1 MGQGCRSSG
10 VLTTTGV
17 QVVTGRTKLVSIHA
31 TNFHPTDVS
40 TITVYDNTAA
50 SGKIVAVM
58 QLPALDHGGGV
69 EGGGWSMEYDMHS
82 VICEKGIHYAFTN
95 GTPFVTIE
103 YA

>member
-10 VLTTTGV
+10 ILSVAG

-31 TNFHPTDVS
+31 TNFHPSDKS
-40 TITVYDNTAA
+40 TIHVYDNTAA
-50 SGKIVAVM
+50 SGKIVAVL
-58 QLPALDHGGGV
+58 QLPGTDHGGGV

-82 VICEKGIHYAFTN
+82 VICEKGIHFAFSG

>member
-1 MGQGCRSSG
+1 MVAGCRTSG
-10 VLTTTGV
+10 VLTASALVNSGKC
-17 QVVTGRTKLVSIHA
+17 KLVSIHA
-31 TNFHPTDVS
+31 YNSHAGQAS

-58 QLPALDHGGGV
+58 QLPAIDHGGGV
-69 EGGGWSMEYDMHS
+69 EGGGWSMEYDIHS
-82 VICEKGIHYAFTN
+82 VICEKGIHFAFTN